1 MGCFHTFCNHHT
13 EVKLPHRTL
22 TMAVD
27 ALLLPQAVGRR
38 DVCSSGWEPGRT
50 GTADGKHSG
59 KTGAGTG
66 KKTPGGAGT
75 THGTHT
81 THVVGHTGHIHVGA
95 RITPTNLTTI
105 QTQRHIPARPAVDHA
120 HDHATAETAA
130 DSTAA
135 GPEPTAP
142 RGRLTGIGTF
152 PRLPVTKKHR
162 RSTGRSRGEFL
173 SVNVNSKFTRLQEN
187 GVAPAPSIFAP
198 TAVST

>member
-1 MGCFHTFCNHHT
+1 
-13 EVKLPHRTL
+13 
-22 TMAVD
+22 MAVD

-75 THGTHT
+75 HAWTHARD
-81 THVVGHTGHIHVGA
+81 THVGPKCVGHTGHIHVGA